1 MTNIYFETI
10 RCDDFEVF
18 NLEYHKKRIAKT
30 VGLNINL
37 EEYIYPPSECLTK
50 CKLQYDSNHIIQID
64 YSTYV
69 KKQIRSFKVVFDDTI
84 EYSKKYIDR
93 HDIEKLYQKKDN
105 CDEIIIVKNNLVT
118 DTSIANIAIL
128 YKNRWITPKK
138 PILHGTTRARY
149 IDEELLVEED
159 IDIDMLLNANK
170 IGLLNAMIDFDI
182 IDNFKIDLTRNQK

>member
-93 HDIEKLYQKKDN
+93 HDIEKLYQKK
-105 CDEIIIVKNNLVT
+105 IIAMK
-118 DTSIANIAIL
+118 
-128 YKNRWITPKK
+128 
-138 PILHGTTRARY
+138 
-149 IDEELLVEED
+149 LL
-159 IDIDMLLNANK
+159 L
-170 IGLLNAMIDFDI
+170 
-182 IDNFKIDLTRNQK
+182 